1 MPKNPLKQ
9 ITESRLMMQS
19 DFEELLDGFGGT
31 PKMARNLAAKSDQNR
46 HRLRALQMDLYNSGI
61 EEINSERD
69 ELLEEVH
76 SDQREVAKI
85 QVGIKTGR
93 VSAKDGR
100 QSVMQTLNRI
110 EQARIKASTLK
121 RRAEGL
127 QSMIDTTPAEWE
139 AERLARFP
147 ALRISLPRLTVEE
160 LL

>member
-1 MPKNPLKQ
+1 MPKDPVTQ

-19 DFEELLDGFGGT
+19 DFEELLDQFGGT
-31 PKMARNLAAKSDQNR
+31 PKMARNLAAIADQNR
-46 HRLRALQMDLYNSGI
+46 NRLRAMQIGLYTSGI
-61 EEINSERD
+61 KEINSERD
-69 ELLEEVH
+69 DLLEEVH

-100 QSVMQTLNRI
+100 QSVMQTLGRI
-110 EQARIKASTLK
+110 EQARTKADTLK

-139 AERLARFP
+139 AERLERFP
-147 ALRISLPRLTVEE
+147 TLRMTLPRLTVED

>member
-1 MPKNPLKQ
+1 MAKDPVQ
-9 ITESRLMMQS
+9 QAAESRLMMQS
-19 DFEELLDGFGGT
+19 DFDELVDSFAGT
-31 PKMARNLAAKSDQNR
+31 PKMARNLAAIADQNR
-46 HRLRALQMDLYNSGI
+46 NRLRALQIGLYTSGI
-61 EEINSERD
+61 KEINSERD
-69 ELLEEVH
+69 DLLEEVH

-100 QSVMQTLNRI
+100 QSVMQTLGRI
-110 EQARIKASTLK
+110 EQARTKADTLK

-139 AERLARFP
+139 AERLERFP
-147 ALRISLPRLTVEE
+147 TLRMTLPRLTVED